1 MIEVAIVDPGFGAA
15 INTTLPDTDDPNYQQ
30 ACLSLFF
37 RQQFDALRN
46 DDVEFQFAE
55 STDFSTFNTDLLD
68 GVDDFE
74 ERLDEILANGVSS
87 VVAVL
92 PDVTPI
98 IAALLAGG
106 GGAVI
111 PILLKGVM
119 DVMLRHMNSRTT
131 AAQGDFS
138 EGVDSA
144 GIITA
149 LEEIKDQ
156 MDAVLTEFNINL
168 HDDMEQSS
176 WSVGPVAE

>member
-1 MIEVAIVDPGFGAA
+1 MITVTLPTIGTLETG
-15 INTTLPDTDDPNYQQ
+15 LPDTTHELYQS
-30 ACLSLFF
+30 AALSYELLRILKAMSDAGMTI
-37 RQQFDALRN
+37 RQ
-46 DDVEFQFAE
+46 AE
-55 STDFSTFNTDLLD
+55 SSDFTSFNADTLT
-68 GVDDFE
+68 GIDDFE
-74 ERLDEILANGVSS
+74 ERLDEILASGVSS
-87 VVAVL
+87 VSAAL
-92 PDVTPI
+92 PDVTSI
-98 IAALLAGG
+98 IAALLSGG
-106 GGAVI
+106 SGAVI
-111 PILLKGVM
+111 PILLKGVL
-119 DVMLRHMNSRTT
+119 DTILRHMNSRTT